1 MATSGKIRSNAIG
14 VWVANST
21 PAVTG
26 GTYGD
31 ATAEATTYELVA
43 CSTSGTF
50 SGTRELIEAT
60 TKDNDGA
67 REILTGGITWSIQ
80 CEGLIEY
87 GLTSDVRSAGDI
99 FDLWEGKTKVR
110 VAWSTGGD
118 GDTLYYGD
126 AYVTSYE
133 ETAGLNEVASFSATF
148 EGDGLVTKK
157 VVDTAHL
164 TFNNNDD

>member
-1 MATSGKIRSNAIG
+1 MATSGKSDPTPSASG
-14 VWVANST
+14 SQTAHPPSQAESTVTPQAKQPPTSSSHAAQAEPSVA
-21 PAVTG
+21 PASSSKRRRKT
-26 GTYGD
+26 T
-31 ATAEATTYELVA
+31 TAP
-43 CSTSGTF
+43 
-50 SGTRELIEAT
+50 
-60 TKDNDGA
+60 

-157 VVDTAHL
+157 VVDTANL

>member
-1 MATSGKIRSNAIG
+1 MATTGKIRSNAIG
-14 VWVANST
+14 VWIANTSDT
-21 PAVTG
+21 IAG

-31 ATAEATTYELVA
+31 VAGEDTVFELVA

-50 SGTRELIEAT
+50 SGSRELIEAT
-60 TKDNDGA
+60 SKDNDGA
-67 REILTGGITWSIQ
+67 REILTGGLTWSIQ

-87 GLTSDVRSAGDI
+87 GLAGTVQGSSDV
-99 FDLWEGKTKVR
+99 FDMWDNKTKVR
-110 VAWSTGGD
+110 VAWSTGAN

-148 EGDGLVTKK
+148 EGDGLINKK
-157 VVDTAHL
+157 IIDTTNA
-164 TFNNNDD
+164 TFNDNND

>member
-1 MATSGKIRSNAIG
+1 MPTTGKIRSNAIG

-21 PAVTG
+21 PAITG

-31 ATAEATTYELVA
+31 VTGEATTYELVA

-67 REILTGGITWSIQ
+67 REILTGGITWSIT

-87 GLTSDVRSAGDI
+87 GLGTTVRSAHDV

-110 VAWSTGGD
+110 VAWSTGVD

-126 AYVTSYE
+126 AFVTSYE

-148 EGDGLVTKK
+148 EGDGLITKK
-157 VVDTAHL
+157 VIDTDHA
-164 TFNNNDD
+164 TFTNNDD

>member
-21 PAVTG
+21 PDVTG

-31 ATAEATTYELVA
+31 ATTEATTYELVA

-67 REILTGGITWSIQ
+67 REILTGGVTWSIT

-87 GLTSDVRSAGDI
+87 GLGTTVRSSEDI

-110 VAWSTGGD
+110 VAWSTGASE
-118 GDTLYYGD
+118 DTIYYGD

-133 ETAGLNEVASFSATF
+133 ETAGLNEVASFFSFF
-148 EGDGLVTKK
+148 EGDGLITKK
-157 VVDTAHL
+157 VIDTDHL